1 MVITSNDLLQYTIYL
16 HILFSRAKTV
26 AENLKMDSALLSRF
40 DLIFIVLDKPD
51 EQRDHLISEHVMML
65 HEDPVRATTISAT
78 QRVPSSSQHS
88 SSSNSY
94 LAMNKQESLIER
106 LKVSPR
112 EQFEPIHPIMLR
124 KYISYARRHINPK

>member
-1 MVITSNDLLQYTIYL
+1 
-16 HILFSRAKTV
+16 
-26 AENLKMDSALLSRF
+26 MDSALLSRF

-65 HEDPVRATTISAT
+65 HEDPVRATTST
-78 QRVPSSSQHS
+78 QRVPTSSQHS
-88 SSSNSY
+88 SSNANNIY

-112 EQFEPIHPIMLR
+112 EQFEPIHPIMIR

>member
-1 MVITSNDLLQYTIYL
+1 
-16 HILFSRAKTV
+16 
-26 AENLKMDSALLSRF
+26 MDSALLSRF

-65 HEDPVRATTISAT
+65 HEDPVRATSAT
-78 QRVPSSSQHS
+78 QRAALSSQQHSS